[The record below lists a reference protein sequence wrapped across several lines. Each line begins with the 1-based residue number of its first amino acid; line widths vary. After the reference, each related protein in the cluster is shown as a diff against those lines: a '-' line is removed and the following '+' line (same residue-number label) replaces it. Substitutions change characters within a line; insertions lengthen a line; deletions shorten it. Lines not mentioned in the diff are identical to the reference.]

1 MMHYL
6 DLFVAGLV
14 GLLTLLVAEYGY
26 RRRWWH
32 GEGARKLVHIAVGVQ
47 AAIWPL
53 HLDWFEI
60 RVISITLTIGFIVCM
75 RLRLFQSIGT
85 VKRLSY
91 GEVLFTLMIGA
102 LTLVTDSAA
111 TYAAAIL
118 HLSLADGLAALI
130 GQRFGR
136 QNSYIVLGH
145 RKSIAGTGAF
155 FVTSLG
161 ILTAYSLL
169 APAGLVWWA
178 VVGGAI
184 VATALENVGA
194 FGSDNILVPAFVV
207 AMLEFM

>member
-1 MMHYL
+1 MHYL

-14 GLLTLLVAEYGY
+14 GLLTLLIAEYGY
-26 RRRWWH
+26 RRKWWR

-60 RVISITLTIGFIVCM
+60 RVISITLTIGFIICM

-111 TYAAAIL
+111 TYAAAML

-130 GQRFGR
+130 GQQFGR
-136 QNSYIVLGH
+136 QNSYTVLGH
-145 RKSIAGTGAF
+145 RKSAAGTGAF
-155 FVTSLG
+155 FLTSLG

-178 VVGGAI
+178 VVGGAV
-184 VATALENVGA
+184 VAAALENVGTL
-194 FGSDNILVPAFVV
+194 GSDNVLVPAFIV
-207 AMLEFM
+207 AMLQFL